1 MTTFLIRLFIKDY
14 ENVKSQRVRQR
25 YGQLGGAVG
34 IVCNLV
40 LFIAKFLAGLLT
52 SSIAVTADA
61 FNNLSDAGSSIVTL
75 VGFRMA
81 GKPADDQHPFGHGRI
96 EYIAGLLVS
105 IIILLMGIEL
115 GKSSVEKI
123 MHPDIMDFSWLSF
136 AILSVSICV
145 KLWMGLFNRRLS
157 RIIDSSAMRATAMDS
172 ISDVVATSTVVLGM
186 FITKWTG
193 YNVDGYSGV
202 LVALF
207 ICYTGLTTI
216 RDTLNPLL
224 GQPPEQAFV
233 DSIEQKVLSYKDIV
247 GVHDLIVHNY
257 GPGRSIVSLH
267 AEVPCHAD
275 ILQIHDTIDCIER
288 ELKKEF
294 DCEAVIHM
302 DPIVTDDIVT
312 NEIKE
317 KILDLVQT
325 IDGSLKIHDFRIV
338 KGPTHTNLIFDIVVP
353 HQFRLNDQELCD
365 VMEQKVKQLDT
376 SYQLIMNIDKA
387 YHCL

>member
-14 ENVKSQRVRQR
+14 ENVKNHQVRQR
-25 YGQLGGAVG
+25 YGELGGAVG

-40 LFIAKFLAGLLT
+40 LFAAKFFAGLLT
-52 SSIAVTADA
+52 SSIAITADA

-115 GKSSVEKI
+115 GKSSAEKI
-123 MHPDIMDFSWLSF
+123 MHPETMDFSWISF
-136 AILSVSICV
+136 FILLASICV
-145 KLWMGLFNRRLS
+145 KLWMGLFNRKLGH
-157 RIIDSSAMRATAMDS
+157 IIDSAAMRATAMDS
-172 ISDVVATSTVVLGM
+172 ISDVVATCSVVLGM
-186 FITKWTG
+186 LITKWTG
-193 YNVDGYSGV
+193 YNVDGYSGI

-207 ICYTGLTTI
+207 ICYTGITTI

-224 GQPPEQAFV
+224 GQPPEQSFV
-233 DSIEQKVLSYKDIV
+233 DSIEQKVLSHSDIV

-294 DCEAVIHM
+294 NCEAVIHM
-302 DPIVTDDIVT
+302 DPIVTDDVVT
-312 NEIKE
+312 NETKE
-317 KILDLVQT
+317 KVVGLVQA
-325 IDGSLKIHDFRIV
+325 IDANLKIHDFRMV
-338 KGPTHTNLIFDIVVP
+338 KGPTHTNLIFDVVVP
-353 HQFRLNDQELCD
+353 HQFRLNDQELRS
-365 VMEQKVKQLDT
+365 VIEREVKTLDT
-376 SYQLIMNIDKA
+376 SYELVMNVDKA
-387 YHCL
+387 YHCM